1 MPVPS
6 AMMLSGTVVEVH
18 SHWTSGGEQ
27 IVSESTIEQPD
38 GSRVVV
44 SQVGGSADG
53 LGQHVF
59 DDVPLLELGMK
70 VDLLAHSDNDLSG
83 VAHDVV
89 DGVKV
94 RFQPSSFV
102 RTGPTAAGH
111 SLYWESGC
119 IFVTPDADG
128 TKEIPGDQEF
138 PVIDACIST
147 WNDDTASCSFL
158 QVKTDVRA
166 QVEVSGTDFKNVI
179 KFRDASWCRPA
190 THDTAAK
197 CYSDASAGITTATFV
212 DDGGARDG
220 AIVDADIEIN
230 GVNFAIG
237 AGGTTL
243 GTSGCRAELANTL
256 THELGHLHG
265 LEHTCLATADPNR
278 VDGNGNPVPA
288 CSATSDPKIVDATM
302 YPFQDC
308 GETKKE
314 TLEADDIS
322 SICTIYPTAKDP
334 GSCEPVSSGTGCCD
348 AGRDRSSPLGSL
360 ALTLVVGLVGL
371 RKTRRPR

>member
-1 MPVPS
+1 MT
-6 AMMLSGTVVEVH
+6 AMTLSGTVVEVH

-27 IVSESTIEQPD
+27 IVTESTIEQPD
-38 GSRVVV
+38 GNLVVV

-53 LGQHVF
+53 LGQHVY
-59 DDVPLLELGMK
+59 DDVPLLVRGMR
-70 VDLLAHSDNDLSG
+70 VDLAAHAADDLAG
-83 VAHDVV
+83 VSHNVV

-94 RFQPSSFV
+94 RFQPSAFV
-102 RTGPTAAGH
+102 RTGPTTAGH
-111 SLYWESGC
+111 PLYWESGC

-138 PVIDACIST
+138 AVIDACIAT
-147 WNDDTASCSFL
+147 WNGGTASCSYL
-158 QVKTDVRA
+158 QVKTDASA
-166 QVEVSGTDFKNVI
+166 QVEVGGKDYKNVI

-190 THDTAAK
+190 THDTPAK
-197 CYSDASAGITTATFV
+197 CYSDSSAGITTATYV

-237 AGGTTL
+237 VNGTTL
-243 GTSGCRAELANTL
+243 GAGGCLADLANTL

-265 LEHTCLATADPNR
+265 LEHTCLASGDPAR
-278 VDGNGNPVPA
+278 VDGDGKPVPP
-288 CSATSDPKIVDATM
+288 CSATSDPKIVDSTM

-308 GETKKE
+308 GETKKA
-314 TLEADDIS
+314 TLAADEIS
-322 SICTIYPTAKDP
+322 AICTTYPTANGP
-334 GSCEPVSSGTGCCD
+334 GTCEPVGSGAGCCEV
-348 AGRDRSSPLGSL
+348 GRGRSSPLGPL
-360 ALTLVVGLVGL
+360 ALALVVGFLGL

>member
-1 MPVPS
+1 MPVTS
-6 AMMLSGTVVEVH
+6 GMTLSGTVVEVH

-27 IVSESTIEQPD
+27 IVTDSTIEQPD
-38 GSRVVV
+38 GSMVVV

-53 LGQHVF
+53 LGQRVY
-59 DDVPLLELGMK
+59 DDVPLLALGMM
-70 VDLLAHSDNDLSG
+70 VDLAAHTDNDLAG
-83 VAHDVV
+83 LAHNVV

-102 RTGPTAAGH
+102 RTGPTTAGH

-119 IFVTPDADG
+119 IFVTPDSDG

-158 QVKTDVRA
+158 QVRTDAKA

-190 THDTAAK
+190 THDAAAK
-197 CYSDASAGITTATFV
+197 CYSDSSAGITTATFV

-237 AGGTTL
+237 VAGTTL
-243 GTSGCRAELANTL
+243 GTGGCLAELANTL

-265 LEHTCLATADPNR
+265 LEHTCLATGDPAR
-278 VDGNGNPVPA
+278 VDGNGAPVPA

-308 GETKKE
+308 GESKKE
-314 TLEADDIS
+314 TLAADDIS
-322 SICTIYPTAKDP
+322 AICTIYPTANGP
-334 GSCEPVSSGTGCCD
+334 GTCEPVSSGSGCCD
-348 AGRDRSSPLGSL
+348 VGRDRSSPLGPL

-371 RKTRRPR
+371 RKTRRQR